1 MQIPKGNTEGKCEDM
16 TAVVQRVLNA
26 EVRID
31 GEIVGKCG
39 GGLMILLGVAAG
51 DEMEDAIV
59 LAEKL
64 LKFRIFSDENGK
76 MNLSVK
82 DVSGSVL
89 VVSNFTLAASYRK
102 GNRPDFVGTAAP
114 PDLAR
119 SLYAC
124 FCDRMAKE
132 IHTETGEF
140 GADMQISLCND
151 GPVTFVLDSRV
162 LLKK

>member
-1 MQIPKGNTEGKCEDM
+1 MIC
-16 TAVVQRVLNA
+16 VIQRVNSA
-26 EVRID
+26 TVYADGVHSGSID
-31 GEIVGKCG
+31 K
-39 GGLMILLGVAAG
+39 GLYLLLGVKVG
-51 DEMEDAIV
+51 DDKTDATL
-59 LAEKL
+59 LAEKISKL
-64 LKFRIFSDENGK
+64 RIFSDENGK